1 MIFALEHRPSKT
13 AVCITS
19 TYTRCYVAMR
29 ERMRVLGHDIND
41 YRIRRLNDIEE
52 LII

>member
-1 MIFALEHRPSKT
+1 MIFALEHRPTNT

-19 TYTRCYVAMR
+19 TYSRCYVAMR
-29 ERMRVLGHDIND
+29 ERMRILGHGIED

>member
-1 MIFALEHRPSKT
+1 MIFALEHRPSRT

-29 ERMRVLGHDIND
+29 ERMRVLGHGIED

>member
-1 MIFALEHRPSKT
+1 MIFALERRPSKT

-19 TYTRCYVAMR
+19 TYSRCYVAMR
-29 ERMRVLGHDIND
+29 ERMRVLGHGIED